1 MKKSR
6 ITVIGSLNMDLVVN
20 VSHMPKVGETIMGRN
35 FITIPGGKGAN
46 QAVAAGKLGADV
58 YMIGKVG
65 TDEYGSVLMDNL
77 KSANVD
83 VSGVKQQENMHTGL
97 AFINVDNSGNNN
109 IVVVSGANGTC
120 SKEDIDTYKNIIQES
135 EIIILQLEIP
145 LDTVIYAVN
154 IAKDLNKTVILN
166 PAPAVQLPDRLL
178 KQVDILTPNETEL
191 EILTGIEVNSLDD
204 VEKAARVLLGK
215 GVNAIIVTVGEK
227 GAVMINDSEVL
238 HVPVEKVDVADTT
251 AAGDSF
257 TASLA
262 VGLSQGMNYKEA
274 IEFANKVATVVVT
287 REGAQTSLPTLE
299 EVNQFFENR

>member
-1 MKKSR
+1 
-6 ITVIGSLNMDLVVN
+6 MDLVVN